1 MLYYIG
7 GFPPPYGGVTVKNR
21 DLFEAISKKK
31 RIKKIDLNKIKKKNI
46 KEAIRFLFALLNR
59 KSVFIV
65 GVAEH
70 SREKLHKMLYTCN
83 RKAANRS
90 LVFLMGGTASA
101 KICSSKEYKKI
112 TSSFKRVYVETMG
125 MKRELEKS
133 GLNNIDYYP
142 NCRFK
147 PNKKYEIEYNATDP
161 LNVVFF
167 SLIQPMK
174 GADDVIEAAKLLP
187 EIHFSFYGSI
197 EKGYQE
203 QFLQEVERLNNV
215 VYHGLFNG
223 KNEDTYNELSK
234 YDELLFPTKWDTEGV
249 PGILVEAKIAGLA
262 CVVSNKSYNSELII
276 DSEQGI
282 VLEEN
287 NLNSLVQA
295 LNRLNSNRRLL
306 DELKRNNQ
314 RSSEMFYIETYLSN
328 ILKDLKY
335 RKGKGIA

>member
-1 MLYYIG
+1 MIYYIG

-31 RIKKIDLNKIKKKNI
+31 KIKKIDLNKIKKINI
-46 KEAIRFLFALLNR
+46 IEMMKFLFALLNR

-70 SREKLHKMLYTCN
+70 SREKLHKMLYVCN
-83 RKAANRS
+83 RTATNRS
-90 LVFLMGGTASA
+90 LVFIMGGTAST
-101 KICSSKEYKKI
+101 KICRSKEYKRI
-112 TSSFKRVYVETMG
+112 TSSFKRVYVETIG
-125 MKRELEKS
+125 MKKKLEKK
-133 GLNNIDYYP
+133 GLKNIDYYP

-147 PNKKYEIEYNATDP
+147 PYKKYEIKYNVSDP

-174 GADDVIEAAKLLP
+174 GVDDVIEAAKLLP
-187 EIHFSFYGSI
+187 EIQFSFYGSI

-203 QFLQEVERLNNV
+203 QFLHEVEKLNNV

-234 YDELLFPTKWDTEGV
+234 YDVLLFPTKWDTEGV

-262 CVVSNKSYNSELII
+262 CVVSNKSYNSELIV

-282 VLEEN
+282 VLKEN

-295 LNRLNSNRRLL
+295 LKLLDSNRKLL
-306 DELKRNNQ
+306 YDLKRNNQ
-314 RSSEMFYIETYLSN
+314 LSSEKFFIETYLGN
-328 ILKDLKY
+328 ILKNIKC
-335 RKGKGIA
+335 